1 MIAEVYKFNYH
12 NIVQI
17 IVADNEDD
25 AINTYRNNN
34 PDVELYEV
42 KYKLIA
48 GNALVSK
55 TISRL

>member
-1 MIAEVYKFNYH
+1 MIAQVYKFNYH

-25 AINTYRNNN
+25 AINTYRNHN
-34 PDVELYEV
+34 PGRELYEV

-48 GNALVSK
+48 GHALVSK
-55 TISRL
+55 QISRW